1 VRQAKNLSALTEWI
15 EAQFDP
21 SFDANTVRAV
31 RKAWRRKLILKGI
44 MHPDDA
50 RAAIDLGADAVIV
63 SNHGGRQL
71 DGAPSSISV
80 LPQIADAVNGRIEV
94 FFDGGIRTGA
104 DIVKALGRGADA
116 CLTGRGYL
124 YGLAA
129 RGYDG
134 VKCALDLLR
143 DELHDCMILCGLSDV
158 ANIPRDVVTDRAM
171 H

>member
-1 VRQAKNLSALTEWI
+1 MRPRVT
-15 EAQFDP
+15 
-21 SFDANTVRAV
+21 
-31 RKAWRRKLILKGI
+31 RRTLGI
-44 MHPDDA
+44 
-50 RAAIDLGADAVIV
+50 AADCRCGER
-63 SNHGGRQL
+63 SHR
-71 DGAPSSISV
+71 S
-80 LPQIADAVNGRIEV
+80 
-94 FFDGGIRTGA
+94 FFDGGTRTGA

-134 VKCALDLLR
+134 VRCALDLLR

-158 ANIPRDVVTDRAM
+158 GSIPRDVVTDRTM